1 MSPAAVGMMI
11 VVTTVVLAVKKCPY
25 GGIQSAFCY
34 FPIYHEGKIES
45 FHWALE
51 VWLVKAKAEI
61 QINDG
66 VVPRSWP
73 NFVEAP
79 KCLFLPRSINPP
91 CICKNVSI
99 TAPSVSKND
108 LYPTQKRRSGYDFFF
123 YNLGNFLEA
132 SFSQEIELR
141 KFKVEL
147 KYGTP
152 IFYLPLAFTGRI
164 QSISI
169 FYDVDKVEQ
178 VE

>member
-1 MSPAAVGMMI
+1 M
-11 VVTTVVLAVKKCPY
+11 VVWFLDLDLILLRHLNVFFFQGPLILRVSVKMYPLQLHLYLRTICILPKK
-25 GGIQSAFCY
+25 GGQDMTS
-34 FPIYHEGKIES
+34 
-45 FHWALE
+45 
-51 VWLVKAKAEI
+51 
-61 QINDG
+61 
-66 VVPRSWP
+66 
-73 NFVEAP
+73 
-79 KCLFLPRSINPP
+79 
-91 CICKNVSI
+91 
-99 TAPSVSKND
+99 
-108 LYPTQKRRSGYDFFF
+108 FF

>member
-1 MSPAAVGMMI
+1 MYP
-11 VVTTVVLAVKKCPY
+11 LQY
-25 GGIQSAFCY
+25 
-34 FPIYHEGKIES
+34 
-45 FHWALE
+45 
-51 VWLVKAKAEI
+51 
-61 QINDG
+61 
-66 VVPRSWP
+66 
-73 NFVEAP
+73 
-79 KCLFLPRSINPP
+79 
-91 CICKNVSI
+91 
-99 TAPSVSKND
+99 PSVSKND

-147 KYGTP
+147 KYGNWNSN
-152 IFYLPLAFTGRI
+152 FLAFTGRI